1 MTPQFKAGD
10 KVKIKLQILPTLVK
24 FIYGTVIDPAEYG
37 WAEDGFPPDET
48 LVLTD
53 TGYEETFKTDLIE
66 ALVLPEPENDMKS
79 LKKNLQDLTGE
90 NIDLQKELPEI
101 GLDDLNIIDTKTFGE
116 EITLWLCNDEDRNRY
131 IIRDDS
137 AGLRGICLFSSRDD
151 QLTFAAWNVDFD
163 ITALTDW
170 IDDETMTL
178 DIEDA
183 KAHHWEFSG
192 PFNSRSPR

>member
-1 MTPQFKAGD
+1 MIAESIEVGEMSDTYDDWKD
-10 KVKIKLQILPTLVK
+10 QIREDWESWQNKPTRPGSPGSHTK
-24 FIYGTVIDPAEYG
+24 
-37 WAEDGFPPDET
+37 
-48 LVLTD
+48 
-53 TGYEETFKTDLIE
+53 
-66 ALVLPEPENDMKS
+66 ENGMKS

-178 DIEDA
+178 AIEDA